1 MTSRRLPIAAL
12 LWGSGLCALIYQVVW
27 LRELRLVF
35 GASTPAN
42 AAVLAVFMGGLG
54 YGALLLGRK
63 ADKAKRPLLLY
74 AWLELG
80 ISLSA
85 ALSPLLLDA
94 VRAAYVALGG
104 SVGLGPWAGT
114 GVRLLLAAIVL
125 LPPTLLMGGT
135 LPAAAR
141 AATLEQDRARADT
154 ALLYG
159 TNTFGAVLGVVVST
173 FFLLEQ
179 YGIRLTLYIACALN
193 LVVVIAARQ
202 LDPWL
207 ARQEKKARKQAP
219 AVVVVDGQT
228 LDSTLE
234 TESVPRPRPLED
246 TLSRTMES
254 LDEEREQ
261 TAQAKALS
269 PFVLTAAA
277 GVGFAF
283 LLMELV
289 WYRVLSPLLGGSSY
303 TFGLILAVAL
313 AGIALGGAL
322 YARRA
327 PTVSMSLFALTCGL
341 EALFIT
347 LPYALGDRVA
357 LFTLVLR
364 DAGVW
369 GLWGHA
375 AGWTVVT
382 TLVVFPAAVVSG
394 YQFPLLIALL
404 GRGRDELAR
413 HVGVAYAFNTGG
425 AIVGSL
431 AGGFALFPRIGAL
444 GAWRLTVWILMLLG
458 GAALWLHAQVQDP
471 DDEETRARVAPPS
484 QRGLVLPGLVIA
496 LTLPLL
502 HLSLGPT
509 AVWRHSP
516 IGAGRADDYISDGTM
531 NGLREE
537 IHDRRRGITWEADG
551 RESTV
556 GLYTLN
562 DTAFLVNGKSDGSA
576 VMDGGTQVMG
586 GLLGALLQPQ
596 PPKRA
601 LVIGLG
607 TGSTA
612 GWLAALPD
620 IERVDVVELEPAIL
634 EVARICSSVN
644 HHVLDNP
651 KVNVIVGD
659 AREVLLTTPER
670 YDLVFSEPSNPYRA
684 GISSL
689 FTHEFY
695 RAVND
700 RLADDGVFIQWLQTY
715 EIDARSVRIVYTT
728 LASVFPAIE
737 TWRTKSSDMVLMSRK
752 EAIPV
757 DVSAL
762 RQRIQTE
769 PYREALLKAWKATRA
784 EDVIARYVARPALA
798 TAIATAEGS
807 KGINTDDKN
816 QLEFSIARAL
826 GRPHTFSVHDVL
838 ELASSMG
845 AAHPML
851 AKGSDYDDAFRADG
865 FISMAMAGA
874 LTPSV
879 PSHIVEGPGVKQRR
893 FAHQSWLEQN
903 YEDALGHWKAQPRP
917 PTTPTEL
924 LVVGDSF
931 AVGGKDAD
939 AKPLIAKLATL
950 LPIEAKLV
958 EARMHWAGRR
968 YEACWEALEE
978 AIVAMRTD
986 PWVDG
991 KLLSRAM
998 ALIVPVA
1005 QLDESLV
1012 PAMRE
1017 ALGQDL
1023 AVSTMRYLREDILIE
1038 LAVLVEDHE
1047 GCARAHDV
1055 FEPWVP
1061 WNDAFLQR
1069 RLECYEKAHDPR
1081 LARARAE
1088 LEDFRRDSGSSF
1100 RDGVPDEDP

>member
-1 MTSRRLPIAAL
+1 MTSRRFPIAAL

-54 YGALLLGRK
+54 YGALLLGKR
-63 ADKAKRPLLLY
+63 ADRARRPLLLY

-94 VRAAYVALGG
+94 VRAAYVGLGG
-104 SVGLGPWAGT
+104 SVGLGIWAGT

-141 AATLEQDRARADT
+141 AATPENDRARTDT

-159 TNTFGAVLGVVVST
+159 SNTFGAVLGVVVST

-179 YGIRLTLYIACALN
+179 FGIRLTLYIACALN
-193 LVVVIAARQ
+193 LIVVIAARQ

-207 ARQEKKARKQAP
+207 ARIEKRARKQAP
-219 AVVVVDGQT
+219 AVVVVEGQT
-228 LDSTLE
+228 LETTLE
-234 TESVPRPRPLED
+234 TESVRRPRPLED

-254 LDEEREQ
+254 HDEEREQ

-327 PTVSMSLFALTCGL
+327 PSVSLSLFALTCGL

-347 LPYALGDRVA
+347 IPYALGDRVA
-357 LFTLVLR
+357 LFALVLR

-382 TLVVFPAAVVSG
+382 TLVVFPAALVSG

-404 GRGRDELAR
+404 GRGREELAR

-425 AIVGSL
+425 AILGSL
-431 AGGFALFPRIGAL
+431 AGGFVLFPRIGAL
-444 GAWRLTVWILMLLG
+444 GAWRLTAWLLMLLG
-458 GAALWLHAQVQDP
+458 AVALWLHAQVQDP
-471 DDEETRARVAPPS
+471 EDEEARPSRIDPPS
-484 QRGLVLPGLVIA
+484 RRQLILPGLVIA

-502 HLSLGPT
+502 HLTLGPT

-516 IGAGRADDYISDGTM
+516 IGAGRADDYIADGTM

-537 IHDRRRGITWEADG
+537 LHDRRRGITWQADG

-586 GLLGALLQPQ
+586 GLLGALLQPRQ
-596 PPKRA
+596 PKRA

-620 IERVDVVELEPAIL
+620 IEQVDVVELEPAIL
-634 EVARICSSVN
+634 DVARICAPVN
-644 HHVLDNP
+644 RHVLDNP

-684 GISSL
+684 GIASL

-728 LASVFPAIE
+728 LSSVFPAVE
-737 TWRTKSSDMVLMSRK
+737 TWRTKSSDMVLLSRK
-752 EAIPV
+752 SAVPL
-757 DVSAL
+757 DVATL
-762 RQRIQTE
+762 RERIETD

-784 EDVIARYVARPALA
+784 EDVIARFVARPSLA

-807 KGINTDDKN
+807 DGINTDDKN

-826 GRPHTFSVHDVL
+826 GRPHTFGVHEVL
-838 ELASSMG
+838 DLASSMR
-845 AAHPML
+845 AAHPVL
-851 AKGSDYDDAFRADG
+851 AEGSDYDDAMRADG

-874 LTPSV
+874 LTPS
-879 PSHIVEGPGVKQRR
+879 PPGHIEEGPGVKQRR
-893 FAHQSWLEQN
+893 FAHQSWIDQD
-903 YEDALGHWKAQPRP
+903 YEGAIAHWKAQPLA
-917 PTTPTEL
+917 PTKPTEL
-924 LVVGDSF
+924 LVVGDSY
-931 AVGGKDAD
+931 AVEGKEAE
-939 AKPLIAKLATL
+939 AKPLIAQLATL

-958 EARMHWAGRR
+958 EARMHWAARR
-968 YEACWEALEE
+968 YGPCWTALEE
-978 AIVAMRTD
+978 AMLALRTD

-991 KLLSRAM
+991 KLLNRAM
-998 ALIVPVA
+998 ALIVPLA

-1017 ALGQDL
+1017 ALAEDL
-1023 AVSTMRYLREDILIE
+1023 AVSTMRYLREDILID
-1038 LAVLVEDHE
+1038 LAILVDDHE

-1061 WNDAFLQR
+1061 WNDDFLQR
-1069 RLECYEKAHDPR
+1069 RLDCYEKARDPR
-1081 LARARAE
+1081 AARARTE
-1088 LEDFRRDSGSSF
+1088 LEAFRRDAGSSF
-1100 RDGVPDEDP
+1100 RDGVATD